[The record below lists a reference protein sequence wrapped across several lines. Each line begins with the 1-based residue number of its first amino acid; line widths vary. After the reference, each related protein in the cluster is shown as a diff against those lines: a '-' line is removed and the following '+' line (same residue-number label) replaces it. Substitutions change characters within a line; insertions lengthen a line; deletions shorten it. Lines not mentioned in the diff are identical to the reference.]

1 MNPATLADAVLVLH
15 LGYVAFAVGGEVAVL
30 LGAALGW
37 RWIRDRAFR
46 LAHLAAVA
54 LVAVESL
61 AGALC
66 PLTVWEY
73 RLREAAGGSAGAGS
87 AAAGAGA
94 GEPVS
99 LVARLIHAVIFYD
112 FPAWFFVALYVTW
125 TAVVVVTLF
134 AVPPAR
140 RGERRSRRQRRG

>member
-1 MNPATLADAVLVLH
+1 MNAAALADAVLVLH
-15 LGYVAFAVGGEVAVL
+15 MGYVAFAVGGEVVVL

-37 RWIRDRAFR
+37 GWIRNRAFR
-46 LAHLAAVA
+46 LTHLAAVA

-61 AGALC
+61 TGALC

-73 RLREAAGGSAGAGS
+73 RLREAAGG
-87 AAAGAGA
+87 AAG

-112 FPAWFFVALYVTW
+112 FPPWFFVALYVTW
-125 TAVVVVTLF
+125 TAVVVATFF

-140 RGERRSRRQRRG
+140 RGDSRSRRRGG

>member
-1 MNPATLADAVLVLH
+1 MNDATLADAVLLLH
-15 LGYVAFAVGGEVAVL
+15 LGYVAFTVGGEALVL

-37 RWIRDRAFR
+37 RWVRGRAFR
-46 LAHLAAVA
+46 LTHLAAVA

-73 RLREAAGGSAGAGS
+73 RLREAAGG
-87 AAAGAGA
+87 AAGG
-94 GEPVS
+94 GEPAS

-125 TAVVVVTLF
+125 TAVVVATFL

-140 RGERRSRRQRRG
+140 RGDSRSRRRRG